1 MKNHTDKYQEKFLE
15 PNKEDGI
22 LEKLPQEVIF
32 INTHR
37 IDERKK

>member
-1 MKNHTDKYQEKFLE
+1 MGKYKIGKKLE
-15 PNKEDGI
+15 
-22 LEKLPQEVIF
+22 EKLLQEVIF